1 MNKLFFAISILLITN
16 NIFAQKIIF
25 EEVYSN
31 LPFELKMDNSGI
43 YSIASFDVLDEVIS
57 FSSFTKAGIYEFKNG
72 KYLLESKLH
81 KSGYDFIVGANI
93 RNNILQ
99 KNISDTKDKGNSIF
113 RKNFLNEKSVLKD
126 NNGVITGTNG
136 ERITIAVPNKN
147 ELVINSNI
155 AKIKNE
161 MLFHFPNNLACANL
175 IGIDKLGNTFVVV
188 EKYISEIP
196 LKVNREVYTIS
207 KSGNII
213 SRLLLPNIK
222 YLFTL
227 KDLQIDG
234 DGNLYHLL
242 SYPDKVQIVKWDDLT
257 TPTKGTIKYSDKYNL
272 EIHFNNYTPTDEI
285 KTVVPKNIRNIK
297 GSVSRTKALRIA
309 DTYVLHQYNCSSSN
323 LAPSNVTAPDG
334 DIVRTPGWLI
344 EGVNARIP
352 YKWGGFNTLAQFDAG
367 LKNGK
372 YAGDINTD
380 GVSSYAVGVDC
391 SGFVSRCW
399 QMSYHAST
407 RGMPS
412 ITTQYGS
419 WEDLKPG
426 DAVHRIGHV
435 RLFVERNINGTI
447 KVVEST
453 GRGWGVSYYSYT
465 ASDLSDYSPRYYNN
479 MEDNFNSER
488 PILVSAKLES
498 ENIVALNW
506 NCDTVGVLGYRVY
519 SSVDGN
525 VWNKIL
531 DENSCTVT
539 NTKVVKSSSVNYYRV
554 SSVANDSPNF
564 SESNWSNVL
573 GVSSSTSEK
582 RALIVDGFERE
593 SGSWRG
599 AGHTFVLKYGKALE
613 ALSINFNTV
622 KNSELQNGQFQLGDY
637 DYVFWILGDESTID
651 ETFNSTEQSLVEK
664 YLENGGSLF
673 ISGSEIGWDLD
684 HRGSEKDK
692 DFYGNYLKANYLSD
706 DAGKPIL
713 ANGLS
718 SSSLDGCSII
728 FGQTYDEDYPD
739 EIEAVK
745 GSRLCMKYSNGK
757 GAGVEYNGEFG
768 NTNLTG
774 TKGNLIYL
782 AFPLE
787 TTAND
792 TSFNK
797 IILKAV
803 TFFVNNP
810 TSVKS
815 NTQIISEFKLEQNYP
830 NPFNP
835 TTAIRYEIP
844 KEGFV
849 DVKIYNSLGQEVAT
863 LVSKKQNAG
872 NYIVEF
878 DASSLS
884 SGVYFYK
891 LVSGNNLSIK
901 KMLLLK

>member
-1 MNKLFFAISILLITN
+1 MNKLFFAFLILLLTN

-72 KYLLESKLH
+72 KYLLENKIH
-81 KSGYDFIVGANI
+81 KSGCDFIVGANI
-93 RNNILQ
+93 KNNILQ
-99 KNISDTKDKGNSIF
+99 KNISNTEDEGNSIF

-161 MLFHFPNNLACANL
+161 MLFQFPTNLACANL

-207 KSGNII
+207 KNGKIL

-222 YLFTL
+222 YLYTL
-227 KDLQIDG
+227 KDLQIDS

-242 SYPDKVQIVKWDDLT
+242 SFPDKVQIIMWAELT
-257 TPTKGTIKYSDKYNL
+257 TPTKEIIKYSDKYNV

-285 KTVVPKNIRNIK
+285 ETIVPKNIRNIN
-297 GSVSRTKALRIA
+297 GSVSRTKALKIA
-309 DTYVLHQYNCSSSN
+309 DTYVLHKYNCSSSN
-323 LAPSNVTAPDG
+323 LAPSNVTVPDG
-334 DIVRTPGWLI
+334 DIVRTPGWLV

-367 LKNGK
+367 LTNGK

-391 SGFVSRCW
+391 SGYVSRCW

-407 RGMPS
+407 RYMPS
-412 ITTQYGS
+412 ITTQYAN

-426 DAVHRIGHV
+426 DAVHKIGHV

-447 KVVEST
+447 KIVEST

-465 ASDLSDYSPRYYNN
+465 ASDLSAYTPRYYNN
-479 MEDNFNSER
+479 MEDNFNSKR
-488 PILVSAKLES
+488 PTLVNAKLES
-498 ENIVALNW
+498 EGLVDLNW

-519 SSVDGN
+519 SSVDGSS
-525 VWNKIL
+525 WNIIL
-531 DENSCTVT
+531 DENSCTIT
-539 NTKVVKSSSVNYYRV
+539 NAKVNKNSSTNYYRV
-554 SSVANDSPNF
+554 SSVTNDSPDF

-573 GVSSSTSEK
+573 GVSSFDSK
-582 RALIVDGFERE
+582 GKILLVDGFERE
-593 SGSWRG
+593 GGSWRG

-613 ALSINFNTV
+613 QLSINFDAI
-622 KNSELQNGQFQLGDY
+622 KNSELQSGQFQLGDY
-637 DYVFWILGDESTID
+637 DYVFWILGDESTVD

-664 YLENGGSLF
+664 YLENGGSF
-673 ISGSEIGWDLD
+673 FVSGSEIGWDLD
-684 HRGSEKDK
+684 YKGSEKDK
-692 DFYGNYLKANYLSD
+692 DFYNNYLKANYLSD
-706 DAGKPIL
+706 DAGTPIS
-713 ANGLS
+713 ATGLS
-718 SSSLDGCSII
+718 STSLDGCSIL
-728 FGQTYDEDYPD
+728 FSQTYDEDYPD
-739 EIEAVK
+739 EIEAFN
-745 GSRLCMKYSNGK
+745 GSRLCIKYSNGK
-757 GAGVEYNGEFG
+757 GAGIEYNGEFG

-792 TSFNK
+792 TSFNQ
-797 IILKAV
+797 IISNV
-803 TFFVNNP
+803 ITFFVNNP
-810 TSVKS
+810 TSVKGS
-815 NTQIISEFKLEQNYP
+815 TQIISEFKLEQNYP

-835 TTAIRYEIP
+835 TTAIKYEIP

-849 DVKIYNSLGQEVAT
+849 SVKVYNSLGQEVMT
-863 LVSKKQNAG
+863 LVNEKQNVG
-872 NYIVEF
+872 SYIVEF
-878 DASSLS
+878 DANSLS

-891 LVSGNNLSIK
+891 LVSGNNLNIK